1 MNIWFR
7 TTSSITISRQLQSNL
22 DKKFKLTSDPGAT
35 TVGVYFIESVT
46 DAHIG
51 SLINLSYNLLHQ
63 ILVVLPKSPTDNEIF
78 KLYGAGASDVVFWNG
93 EEKEF
98 KRIENRLNRW
108 LQVDKIMKSDSVQ
121 KTCVCRAV
129 QSFIVFREI
138 VRIAYFTNSSVLLV
152 GESGTGKE
160 AAARLIHLLDQR
172 PDKQDFRVVDC
183 TTIVPE
189 LSGSEFFG
197 HEKGAFTGAI
207 TSRDGAFSL
216 ADQGTLFLDEI
227 GDLPLHLQAQL
238 LRVIQERVYKRVG
251 SNTWLKTEF
260 RLICA
265 THRDLEAEVRAG
277 RFRQDLYHRIGQ
289 WTLRMPSLHER
300 REDIPFLM
308 EHFINESNASALP
321 SGIEDLVVQMI
332 GGLEFPG
339 NIRQLKHLTQRMIDN
354 YVGPGPLTLGDLPDD
369 IRASV
374 RSAASS
380 PWCGND
386 FVESIRHAIRSGVQL
401 KEIGRTAENIAI
413 QIAMENGQTN
423 RAADML
429 GVTPRAL
436 QMRRAQGRRTRG
448 GRLKAE

>member
-1 MNIWFR
+1 MNIWFK
-7 TTSSITISRQLQSNL
+7 TTSSITTSKQLQSNL
-22 DKKFKLTSDPGAT
+22 EKKFKLTSYPSAS

-46 DAHIG
+46 DAHVQTLIG
-51 SLINLSYNLLHQ
+51 LAHNPLNR
-63 ILVVLPKSPTDNEIF
+63 ILVVLPNSHNEDDIF
-78 KLYGAGASDVVFWNG
+78 KLYGAGASDVVTWG
-93 EEKEF
+93 SEDK
-98 KRIENRLNRW
+98 KIIIIENRLNRW
-108 LQVDKIMKSDSVQ
+108 LQIDELIKSESVQ
-121 KTCVCRAV
+121 KNCVCNAV
-129 QSFIVFREI
+129 RSIIAFREI
-138 VRIAYFTNSSVLLV
+138 VRIAHFTNSSVLLA

-160 AAARLIHLLDQR
+160 EAARLIHQLDQR
-172 PDKQDFRVVDC
+172 PDKKDFRLVDC

-207 TSRDGAFSL
+207 VSRDGAFSL

-238 LRVIQERVYKRVG
+238 LRVIQEHMYKRVG

-277 RFRQDLYHRIGQ
+277 RFRQDLYHRISQ
-289 WTLRMPSLHER
+289 WTIRLPSLRER

-308 EHFINESNASALP
+308 EHFIKESNTAVLP
-321 SGIEDLVVQMI
+321 SGVEDLVIQMI
-332 GGLEFPG
+332 CGLEYPG

-374 RSAASS
+374 GLAAAA
-380 PWCGND
+380 WCGKD
-386 FVESIRHAIRSGVQL
+386 FVESIRRAIRSGVQL
-401 KEIGRTAENIAI
+401 KEIGRKAENIAI